1 MTTTSPQRQSPV
13 NQDPVPAARTQPGTG
28 RELTGGFPVAA
39 RRALAVLRIAFGL
52 TFLWAFVDK
61 VFGLGYA
68 TPSGK
73 GWIDGGDP
81 TAGFLGKGATGPF
94 ADFYHSLVGDFW
106 VTPLFMIGLA
116 GIGLALVLGI
126 GLRIAA
132 ASGALLYLLMW
143 SAVLP
148 PENNPVI
155 DDHILGALTLIALAL
170 VAAGTTWGLG
180 RQWNRLDLVNRYPWL
195 R

>member
-1 MTTTSPQRQSPV
+1 MTTTPQRRNVPTPV
-13 NQDPVPAARTQPGTG
+13 MEPDRDLQPRISTAAG
-28 RELTGGFPVAA
+28 
-39 RRALAVLRIAFGL
+39 RALAVLRIAYGL

-81 TAGFLGKGATGPF
+81 TAGFLGKGAAGPF
-94 ADFYHSLVGDFW
+94 EDFYHSLVGDFW
-106 VTPLFMIGLA
+106 VTPLFMIALV
-116 GIGLALVLGI
+116 GIGLALTFGI
-126 GLRIAA
+126 GMRIAA
-132 ASGALLYLLMW
+132 VSGTVLYLMMW

-148 PENNPVI
+148 PENNPVL
-155 DDHILGALTLIALAL
+155 DDHIIGAITLITLAL
-170 VAAGTTWGLG
+170 VAAGNVWGFGQQWSRLSIV
-180 RQWNRLDLVNRYPWL
+180 RQYPWL